1 MNDRPEVQEDSAR
14 ETMSVSPVTQVDSA
28 AKSLPSG
35 TWALP
40 PLLLL
45 AVLTV
50 LFLARELIL
59 PVVAALILSLV
70 FLPLVRGMKR
80 ILIPAPLGAALVVV
94 SLLTALVAGVY
105 NLAEPAS
112 EWLNKT
118 PQSLREI
125 DSKLRSITGSVHTVA
140 TATAQVQDITE
151 KLTTGGEPKKKPRE
165 VIVKEPTIAGA
176 FFYGARDFTVSMVS
190 TLVLL
195 YFLLAS
201 GDLFLRKTI
210 TVTPKFS
217 DKKRAVDIAQQVE
230 VAVSRYLFTVAFI
243 NIALGCAVTA
253 AMYMLGVPN
262 PVLWGVMVGTLN
274 FVPYIGDI
282 ISFPVLTIVG
292 LLTFDQLWQSLMVPG
307 VFYLLTAIEG
317 YLITPIIVSRR
328 LSLNPV
334 VIILSVLF
342 WGWMWGVA
350 GALLAV
356 PILVATKTV
365 CDRVDS
371 LTVFGEYLGE

>member
-14 ETMSVSPVTQVDSA
+14 ETMPVSPVTQVDSA

-140 TATAQVQDITE
+140 TATAQVHCSASRSCGVPLLIHRCLYQYRSWLRGDSGDVYARGAQSGALGRDGRHA
-151 KLTTGGEPKKKPRE
+151 KLYSVYRRYHQLHGTDDCRFAYFRSVMAVT
-165 VIVKEPTIAGA
+165 
-176 FFYGARDFTVSMVS
+176 YGAWRI
-190 TLVLL
+190 
-195 YFLLAS
+195 
-201 GDLFLRKTI
+201 LFI
-210 TVTPKFS
+210 
-217 DKKRAVDIAQQVE
+217 D
-230 VAVSRYLFTVAFI
+230 
-243 NIALGCAVTA
+243 
-253 AMYMLGVPN
+253 
-262 PVLWGVMVGTLN
+262 
-274 FVPYIGDI
+274 
-282 ISFPVLTIVG
+282 
-292 LLTFDQLWQSLMVPG
+292 
-307 VFYLLTAIEG
+307 
-317 YLITPIIVSRR
+317 
-328 LSLNPV
+328 
-334 VIILSVLF
+334 
-342 WGWMWGVA
+342 
-350 GALLAV
+350 
-356 PILVATKTV
+356 
-365 CDRVDS
+365 
-371 LTVFGEYLGE
+371 GE